1 MKSLQE
7 SLFDKDLISNSI
19 TLQPGVIYDTIF
31 QRVYCDKYLNNY
43 LLNNGWS
50 MVMNGDGIE
59 ISKEFKVKNFSKS
72 IRVESIFQ
80 FTKEKQI
87 MIPLLTFTEVSL
99 SSAFHRFSNSSLGA
113 TSRWIEKEFEGRIKI
128 IKGKYNINY
137 FLCNSESIDQ
147 VCNIISLTFQVLAST
162 NIDQLIQKEIDKFEP
177 EKQVPGI
184 VLDQTIMKKVI
195 KEIA

>member
-7 SLFDKDLISNSI
+7 SLFDKDLVSNSI
-19 TLQPGVIYDTIF
+19 TLPPGVVYDTIF

-43 LLNNGWS
+43 LLNHGWL
-50 MVMNGDGIE
+50 MNMNRAD
-59 ISKEFKVKNFSKS
+59 ISITKVFTAKSAPYKKVKVKMSFQLSKNNYPMLP
-72 IRVESIFQ
+72 I
-80 FTKEKQI
+80 
-87 MIPLLTFTEVSL
+87 LTFTEKNDDFRYSVSDY
-99 SSAFHRFSNSSLGA
+99 RA
-113 TSRWIEKEFEGRIKI
+113 TSRWIKKEFEGRVKI
-128 IKGKYNINY
+128 IDGAYKIDY
-137 FLCNSESIDQ
+137 FLCDSESINQ

-195 KEIA
+195 EEIA